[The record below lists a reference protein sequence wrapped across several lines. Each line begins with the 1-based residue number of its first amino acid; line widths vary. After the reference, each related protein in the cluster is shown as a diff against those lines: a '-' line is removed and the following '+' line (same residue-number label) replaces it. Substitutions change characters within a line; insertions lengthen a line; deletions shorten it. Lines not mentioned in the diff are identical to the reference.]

1 MILDGF
7 WSIRKFNKQ
16 HLVSAISRVKQLLEH
31 KHQKISANCLIMI
44 FHKILNPKT
53 ACSSGTLLLNLFLCS
68 KLIVQDSQLLDVVPL
83 VSAALTS
90 STLKQYLEQENGA
103 IKKYGFLSKT
113 VPLQRV
119 ESGKFLFFGLLNT
132 TVFKVLHGQHL
143 KWSWQF

>member
-1 MILDGF
+1 
-7 WSIRKFNKQ
+7 
-16 HLVSAISRVKQLLEH
+16 
-31 KHQKISANCLIMI
+31 MI
-44 FHKILNPKT
+44 FHKILNPQT

-119 ESGKFLFFGLLNT
+119 ESGKFLFFGLLKT
-132 TVFKVLHGQHL
+132 TVLKVLHGQHL